1 MLPIQPQPPP
11 NAPTTIAKVLFTVT
25 GKETLLFPATSRPHC
40 FYIPPQNIYPP
51 GIVAAEEF
59 FRTHE
64 VLFLLLTAS

>member
-1 MLPIQPQPPP
+1 METTVSEPLKVANGTYDVLLNGKGSVTVSLPD
-11 NAPTTIAKVLFTVT
+11 
-25 GKETLLFPATSRPHC
+25 EYPHC